1 MQSDAG
7 LIPIDIPVSF
17 TNTLKSNLKIN
28 PDPLNS
34 KLFSLERF
42 WFLVGI
48 CLIWKLKEYIVVI
61 TTAQLHSTMPELR
74 FYAGSNPAHDVLEIR
89 NGEDLWRW
97 SQLEIKL
104 NAFCRSTLPQKQII
118 IIIIIIVQMDA

>member
-1 MQSDAG
+1 MQNDAG
-7 LIPIDIPVSF
+7 LIPIDIPISF

-74 FYAGSNPAHDVLEIR
+74 FCAGSNPARDVLEIR
-89 NGEDLWRW
+89 NGEDL
-97 SQLEIKL
+97 
-104 NAFCRSTLPQKQII
+104 
-118 IIIIIIVQMDA
+118 